1 MWKQSGSLGLSSRK
15 ESLHQQSY
23 LTCWPCIFYAWKC
36 NSTSTSIKSYHW
48 RGSKESGTGKN
59 IICPAVPINQKGYI
73 LHLSNQSYLVTSW
86 VVFPV
91 QAGHFKQTGPSAT
104 PAVNHESNWVHL
116 AFVRSV
122 VSSHLMGCLSHA
134 SRPLQAVGAKC
145 KTLPN
150 WTK

>member
-1 MWKQSGSLGLSSRK
+1 MLKQSGSLGHPSRK
-15 ESLHQQSY
+15 ERLQQQSY
-23 LTCWPCIFYAWKC
+23 LTCWPWIFYAWKC
-36 NSTSTSIKSYHW
+36 NSANTSRRSYHW
-48 RGSKESGTGKN
+48 RGWKGAGTGKN

-104 PAVNHESNWVHL
+104 PAVNHESNLVYL

-122 VSSHLMGCLSHA
+122 ISSHLMGCLFHA
-134 SRPLQAVGAKC
+134 SRPFQAVRDKC
-145 KTLPN
+145 KSLPN